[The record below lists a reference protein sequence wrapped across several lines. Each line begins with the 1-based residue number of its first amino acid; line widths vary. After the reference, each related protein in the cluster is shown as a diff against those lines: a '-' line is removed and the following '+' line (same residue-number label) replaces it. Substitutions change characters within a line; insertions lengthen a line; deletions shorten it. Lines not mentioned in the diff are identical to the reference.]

1 VRLPDATPPL
11 AEMINRALARAADR
25 PAIEFEGRWYN
36 WGDLRRDAE
45 RVSELLDASGIGA
58 DAPVAFVPRNRP
70 SSIATLLALLA
81 AKRTVRMIYAFQSAE
96 AIAREIARLEPAAA
110 ILDATDIAD
119 PIVVMLLAEGLAGIV
134 LRDSIIEA
142 IAGAEFAGAKVKGRK
157 GPDEQLIEI
166 LTSGTTGPPK
176 QFPIRH
182 RMIAENM
189 VGAAALE
196 PQAQEAAAAL
206 PPYLLYFPLGNIS
219 GIYSTI
225 PTLIRGQRACLLDR
239 FSVAAWHDYVLRH
252 RPAHSGIPPSTM
264 RALLDADIPASDLAS
279 IKAMGVGA
287 APLDIELQREF
298 EDRYGIPI
306 LLSYGATEFGGPVC
320 AWSPELH
327 AEWGREKI
335 GSVGRP
341 ILGARLRVV
350 DAESGAEIAAGN
362 EGKLEVVSPRIGPDW
377 IKTSDIAVIDGDGFL
392 FLRGRAD
399 GAIMRGG
406 FKILPETIERALLQH
421 NAIAEAAVVE
431 VRDQRLGQVPGAAI
445 VLKADFGALAQ
456 NLLESHLRSLLPA
469 THIPLYWHFCDT
481 LPCNASM
488 KIDRAAIRR
497 IFNDINTR
505 QAKKLHSV
513 ISLLTPNP

>member
-1 VRLPDATPPL
+1 MPDAVPPL
-11 AEMINRALARAADR
+11 AEMIKRALARDSER

-45 RVSELLDASGIGA
+45 RLSALLDASGIDA

-70 SSIATLLALLA
+70 SSIAALLGLLAT
-81 AKRTVRMIYAFQSAE
+81 KRTVRMIYAFQSPE

-110 ILDATDIAD
+110 ILDAVDLTE
-119 PIVVMLLAEGLAGIV
+119 PVVTVLQANGLAGFV
-134 LRDSIIEA
+134 LSDGAIEA
-142 IAGAEFAGAKVKGRK
+142 IGGAEFAGQRARCLK
-157 GPDEQLIEI
+157 GPDEPLIDI

-182 RMIAENM
+182 RMVAENM

-196 PQAQEAAAAL
+196 PQAQAAAAAL
-206 PPYLLYFPLGNIS
+206 RPYLLYFPLGNIS

-225 PTLIRGQRACLLDR
+225 PTLIKGQRACLIDR
-239 FSVAAWHDYVLRH
+239 FSIAAWHDYVLRH
-252 RPAHSGIPPSTM
+252 RPTHSGIPPSTM
-264 RALLDADIPASDLAS
+264 RALLDANVPAADLAS

-287 APLDIELQREF
+287 APLDPELQRAF
-298 EDRYGIPI
+298 EDRYSIPI

-327 AEWGREKI
+327 AEYGRAKI

-350 DAESGAEIAAGN
+350 DAESGAELTAGN
-362 EGKLEVVSPRIGPDW
+362 EGLLEVVSPRIGPDW
-377 IKTSDIAVIDGDGFL
+377 IRTSDIAVIDGEGFL

-406 FKILPETIERALLQH
+406 FKILPEIIERALLQH
-421 NAIAEAAVVE
+421 DAVAEAAVVD
-431 VRDQRLGQVPGAAI
+431 VPDQRVGQVPGAAI
-445 VLKADFGALAQ
+445 VLATKSGVADQ
-456 NLLESHLRSLLPA
+456 KLLELHLRSLLPA
-469 THIPLYWHFCDT
+469 THIPLYWHFCDA
-481 LPCNASM
+481 LPCNNSM
-488 KIDRAAIRR
+488 KIDRIAIRR
-497 IFNDINTR
+497 IFNDIHN
-505 QAKKLHSV
+505 L
-513 ISLLTPNP
+513 

>member
-1 VRLPDATPPL
+1 MPDAVPSL
-11 AEMINRALARAADR
+11 AEMIERALARDADR
-25 PAIEFEGRWYN
+25 PAIEFEGRWHN
-36 WGDLRRDAE
+36 WGELRRQAS
-45 RVSELLDASGIGA
+45 RLNELLVASGIGA
-58 DAPVAFVPRNRP
+58 DSPVAFVPRNRP
-70 SSIATLLALLA
+70 SSVAALLGLLA
-81 AKRTVRMIYAFQSAE
+81 AGRTVRMIYAFQSAE
-96 AIAREIARLEPAAA
+96 AIAREIVRLEPAAV
-110 ILDATDIAD
+110 IIDSAD
-119 PIVVMLLAEGLAGIV
+119 LAEPITETLTTEGIAGIV
-134 LRDSIIEA
+134 LGDGTIEA
-142 IAGAEFAGAKVKGRK
+142 IAGAEMAGTQAATRQ
-157 GPDEQLIEI
+157 GPDEPLIEI

-189 VGAAALE
+189 VGTAALE
-196 PQAQEAAAAL
+196 PQAQEAAEAL

-239 FSVAAWHDYVLRH
+239 FSIAAWLDYVLRH

-264 RALLDADIPASDLAS
+264 RALLDAKIPSADLGS

-287 APLDIELQREF
+287 APLDPELQREF

-320 AWSPELH
+320 AWSVELH
-327 AEWGREKI
+327 AEWGRAKL

-341 ILGARLRVV
+341 ILGAQLRVV
-350 DAESGAEIAAGN
+350 DPESGAQLGAGI
-362 EGKLEVVSPRIGPDW
+362 EGQLEVVSPRISEKW
-377 IKTSDIAVIDGDGFL
+377 ITTSDIGMIDSDGFL

-421 NAIAEAAVVE
+421 EAVAEAAVVD
-431 VRDQRLGQVPGAAI
+431 VPDSRLGQVPGVAI
-445 VLKADFGALAQ
+445 VVKPGSGKTDQ
-456 NLLESHLRSLLPA
+456 KMLEIHLRNRLPA
-469 THIPLYWHFCDT
+469 THIPVHWHFCDA

-488 KIDRAAIRR
+488 KIDRSAIRR
-497 IFNDINTR
+497 IFNDLIN
-505 QAKKLHSV
+505 H
-513 ISLLTPNP
+513 

>member
-1 VRLPDATPPL
+1 MPLPDAVPPL
-11 AEMINRALARAADR
+11 AEMIQRALARYSER

-45 RVSELLDASGIGA
+45 RLSTLLDASGIAA

-70 SSIATLLALLA
+70 SSIAALLGLLAT
-81 AKRTVRMIYAFQSAE
+81 KRTVRMIYAFQSAE
-96 AIAREIARLEPAAA
+96 AIALEIARLEAAA
-110 ILDATDIAD
+110 VVLDAVDLSD
-119 PIVVMLLAEGLAGIV
+119 PVVAVLQASGLAGIV
-134 LRDSIIEA
+134 LSEGKVEA
-142 IAGAEFAGAKVKGRK
+142 IAGAEFAGQHAKCCN
-157 GPDEQLIEI
+157 GPDEPLIEI

-182 RMIAENM
+182 RMVAENM

-196 PQAQEAAAAL
+196 PHAQDAAAAL
-206 PPYLLYFPLGNIS
+206 APYLLYFPIGNIS

-225 PTLIRGQRACLLDR
+225 PTLIKGQRACLLDR
-239 FSVAAWHDYVLRH
+239 FSIAAWHDYVLRH

-264 RALLDADIPASDLAS
+264 RALLDANIPAADLAS

-287 APLDIELQREF
+287 APLDTELQRAF

-327 AEWGREKI
+327 AEWGRAKI

-341 ILGARLRVV
+341 ILGAKLRIV
-350 DAESGAEIAAGN
+350 DAENGAEIPSGD
-362 EGKLEVVSPRIGPDW
+362 EGMLEVVSPRIGPDW
-377 IKTSDIAVIDGDGFL
+377 IRTSDIAVIDGDGFL

-421 NAIAEAAVVE
+421 PGVAEAAVVD
-431 VRDQRLGQVPGAAI
+431 VRDQRVGQVPGAAI
-445 VLKADFGALAQ
+445 VLAAKSGVADQ
-456 NLLESHLRSLLPA
+456 KLLELHLRSMLPA
-469 THIPLYWHFCDT
+469 THIPLHWHFCDV
-481 LPCNASM
+481 LPCNGSM
-488 KIDRAAIRR
+488 KIDRTAIRR
-497 IFNDINTR
+497 IFNEITD
-505 QAKKLHSV
+505 L
-513 ISLLTPNP
+513 